1 MAGID
6 GLEVL
11 RQVRAHPELGHTPV
25 ILVTA
30 YGERE
35 PRLRALELG
44 VDDFLEKPIDTTA
57 LCARITT
64 LLRLKMAR
72 DDLAQRHDALQR
84 LQREQREVLDVLVN
98 DVAATIGSLQT
109 STDWLDVYADAGS
122 GAVREAVA
130 EVQSKLA
137 RLTALVHDLS
147 WVAWLDASTFP
158 VCLTNVHV
166 DRLAA
171 DVAESFE
178 RASQTRNVELDVTV
192 APPVVVRADARL
204 LRRVLENL
212 LDNAIRHTPKGGRVR
227 IEVRDADRAEVRVCN
242 EGPPIDEDSRRRI
255 FDKFARVPAESMSL
269 GHPGLGLYFCRRAL
283 EVQCAEI
290 AVVDQPGWSVAFAV
304 RFHPRESG
312 APGDARVRAP

>member
-1 MAGID
+1 MLPRSNHAILIVDDDPRNVTALVAVLEPMRYRLLVAADGAEALATFASERPDIVLCDLVMAGID

-171 DVAESFE
+171 DVA
-178 RASQTRNVELDVTV
+178 
-192 APPVVVRADARL
+192 
-204 LRRVLENL
+204 
-212 LDNAIRHTPKGGRVR
+212 
-227 IEVRDADRAEVRVCN
+227 
-242 EGPPIDEDSRRRI
+242 
-255 FDKFARVPAESMSL
+255 
-269 GHPGLGLYFCRRAL
+269 
-283 EVQCAEI
+283 
-290 AVVDQPGWSVAFAV
+290 
-304 RFHPRESG
+304 
-312 APGDARVRAP
+312 